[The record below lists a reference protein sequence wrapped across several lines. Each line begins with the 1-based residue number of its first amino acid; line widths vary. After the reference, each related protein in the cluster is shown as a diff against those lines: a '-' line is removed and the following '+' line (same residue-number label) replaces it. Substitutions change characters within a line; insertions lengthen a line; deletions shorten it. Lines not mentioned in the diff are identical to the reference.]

1 MPGSAE
7 GEGIHKVEGAEERSS
22 EDAEI
27 RHPDDQ
33 DQPDEGPAM
42 SGGGAMPSGNA
53 MDHWATS
60 QPSPDATKP
69 ETMPN
74 TASAPMPGETE
85 DRDPV

>member
-1 MPGSAE
+1 MPGSTE
-7 GEGIHKVEGAEERSS
+7 GEGNHVVEGIEERQGDSG
-22 EDAEI
+22 I
-27 RHPDDQ
+27 TNPDDQ
-33 DQPDEGPAM
+33 EQPDEGPAM
-42 SGGGAMPSGNA
+42 SGAGAAPSGNA

-74 TASAPMPGETE
+74 TASAPLPGETE

>member
-7 GEGIHKVEGAEERSS
+7 GEGHHRAEGVDERGTDD
-22 EDAEI
+22 DAV

-33 DQPDEGPAM
+33 SQPEEGPAM
-42 SGGGAMPSGNA
+42 SGAGAGPSGSA

-60 QPSPDATKP
+60 QPNVDATKP
-69 ETMPN
+69 ESMPN
-74 TASAPMPGETE
+74 TASAPLPGESE

>member
-1 MPGSAE
+1 M
-7 GEGIHKVEGAEERSS
+7 HQVEGVEERSA
-22 EDAEI
+22 DDDEI

-33 DQPDEGPAM
+33 ASPDEGPAM
-42 SGGGAMPSGNA
+42 SGGGAMPSGNS

-60 QPSPDATKP
+60 QPNVDATKP

-74 TASAPMPGETE
+74 TASTPLPGETE